1 LPKNSIIRRILHDR
15 AENTPEFGLF
25 LVGLVEMTFLG
36 HFAAIT
42 RSCASETRTAA
53 SITRIGAFWTRHAAS
68 AIL

>member
-1 LPKNSIIRRILHDR
+1 
-15 AENTPEFGLF
+15 
-25 LVGLVEMTFLG
+25 LVELVEMTFLG

-42 RSCASETRTAA
+42 RSGASETRTAA